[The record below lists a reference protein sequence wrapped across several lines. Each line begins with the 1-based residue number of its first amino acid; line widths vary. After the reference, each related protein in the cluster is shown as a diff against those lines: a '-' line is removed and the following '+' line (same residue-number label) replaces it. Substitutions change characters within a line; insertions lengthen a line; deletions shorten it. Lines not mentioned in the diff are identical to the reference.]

1 MSVLIQ
7 KNEELKDFCRKLK
20 GHPFITV
27 DTEFIR
33 EKTYWPRLCLIQLA
47 STEDAACVDPLAEG
61 IDLSPV
67 FEIMRDETI
76 VKVFHAAR
84 QDVEI
89 FYHLTG
95 KVPSPIFDTQV
106 AAMVCGFG
114 ESVSYQTLVSKLAHT
129 EIDKTMRFTDWSR
142 RPLTEKQVKYA
153 LHDVTYL
160 RDVYARLTEIL
171 AQTGRESWVAEEI
184 AFLSDPATYENDPQ
198 KSWLRI
204 KQNSNNPEFLAILQA
219 LAAWREEEAQKHDR
233 PRKHIMR
240 DELLLEIAASAP
252 KTLEEMKGM
261 RSLPQGFAEGR
272 LGTAA
277 RNVIAEVISRDP
289 STYPAYSAR
298 RDLPKG
304 TRSLAKLLKL
314 LLTVKAEQHDVAEK
328 LLASSDDVDLLASEE
343 SPDIPALKGWRFDVF
358 GKDAL
363 ALKNG
368 KLALCYNPK
377 KHRMEFRPL

>member
-47 STEDAACVDPLAEG
+47 SVDDAACVDPLADG
-61 IDLSPV
+61 IDLTPV
-67 FEIMRDETI
+67 FEIMQDETI

-95 KVPSPIFDTQV
+95 KVPAPLFDTQV

-114 ESVSYQTLVSKLAHT
+114 ESVSYQTLVSKLVKT

-142 RPLTEKQVKYA
+142 RPLSEKQVKYA
-153 LHDVTYL
+153 LCDVTYL
-160 RDVYARLTEIL
+160 RDVYAKLTEIL
-171 AQTGRESWVAEEI
+171 EQTQRTDWVAEEI
-184 AFLSDPATYENDPQ
+184 AFLSDPKTYENDPQ
-198 KSWLRI
+198 EAWLRI
-204 KQNSNNPEFLAILQA
+204 KQSSNNPEFLAILQA

-277 RNVIAEVISRDP
+277 RNVITQTLARDP
-289 STYPAYSAR
+289 ASFPEHPVK

-304 TRSLAKLLKL
+304 TRALAKMLKL
-314 LLTVKAEQHDVAEK
+314 LLTVKAEQNDVAEK
-328 LLASSDDVDLLASEE
+328 LIASSDDVDLLAAEDN
-343 SPDIPALKGWRFDVF
+343 PDIPALKGWRFDVF
-358 GKDAL
+358 GKDAT

-377 KHRMEFRPL
+377 KHRMEFRTL

>member
-47 STEDAACVDPLAEG
+47 SVDDAACVDPLADG
-61 IDLSPV
+61 IDLTPV
-67 FEIMRDETI
+67 FEIMQDETI

-95 KVPSPIFDTQV
+95 KVPAPLFDTQV

-114 ESVSYQTLVSKLAHT
+114 ESVSYQTLVSKLLKT

-142 RPLTEKQVKYA
+142 RPLSEKQVKYA
-153 LHDVTYL
+153 LCDVTYL
-160 RDVYARLTEIL
+160 RDVYAKLTEIL
-171 AQTGRESWVAEEI
+171 EQTQRTDWVAEEI
-184 AFLSDPATYENDPQ
+184 AFLSDPKTYENDPQ
-198 KSWLRI
+198 EAWLRI
-204 KQNSNNPEFLAILQA
+204 KQSSNNPEFLAILQA

-240 DELLLEIAASAP
+240 DELLLEIAANAP

-277 RNVIAEVISRDP
+277 RNVIAQTLARDP
-289 STYPAYSAR
+289 ASFPEHPVK

-304 TRSLAKLLKL
+304 TRALAKMLKL
-314 LLTVKAEQHDVAEK
+314 LLTVKAEQNDVAEK
-328 LLASSDDVDLLASEE
+328 LIASSDDVDLLAAEDN
-343 SPDIPALKGWRFDVF
+343 PDIPALKGWRFDVF
-358 GKDAL
+358 GKDAT

-377 KHRMEFRPL
+377 KHRMEFRTL

>member
-47 STEDAACVDPLAEG
+47 SVDDAACVDPLADG
-61 IDLSPV
+61 IDLTPV
-67 FEIMRDETI
+67 FEIMQDETI

-95 KVPSPIFDTQV
+95 KVPAPLFDTQV

-114 ESVSYQTLVSKLAHT
+114 ESVSYQTLVSKLVKT

-142 RPLTEKQVKYA
+142 RPLSEKQVKYA
-153 LHDVTYL
+153 LCDVTYL
-160 RDVYARLTEIL
+160 RDVYAKLTEIL
-171 AQTGRESWVAEEI
+171 EQTQRTDWVAEEI
-184 AFLSDPATYENDPQ
+184 AFLSDPKTYENDPQ
-198 KSWLRI
+198 EAWLRI
-204 KQNSNNPEFLAILQA
+204 KQSSNNPEFLAILQA

-277 RNVIAEVISRDP
+277 RNVITQTLARDP
-289 STYPAYSAR
+289 ASFPEHPVK

-304 TRSLAKLLKL
+304 TRALTKMLKL
-314 LLTVKAEQHDVAEK
+314 LLTVKAEQNDVAEK
-328 LLASSDDVDLLASEE
+328 LIASSDEVDLLAGEDN
-343 SPDIPALKGWRFDVF
+343 PDIPALKGWRFDVF
-358 GKDAL
+358 GKDAT

-377 KHRMEFRPL
+377 KHRMEFRTL

>member
-7 KNEELKDFCRKLK
+7 KNEELKNFCKKLK
-20 GHPFITV
+20 KHPFITV

-47 STEDAACVDPLAEG
+47 SAEDAACVDPLAEG

-67 FEIMRDETI
+67 FEIMQDESI
-76 VKVFHAAR
+76 IKVFHAAR
-84 QDVEI
+84 QDIEI

-129 EIDKTMRFTDWSR
+129 EIDKTMRFTDWSH

-160 RDVYARLTEIL
+160 RDVYAGLTEIL
-171 AQTGRESWVAEEI
+171 EQTGRESWVTEEI
-184 AFLSDPATYENDPQ
+184 AFLSDPATYETDPQ
-198 KSWLRI
+198 KVWLRI
-204 KQNSNNPEFLAILQA
+204 KQNSNNPEFLAVLQA
-219 LAAWREEEAQKHDR
+219 LAAWREEEAKKHDR

-240 DELLLEIAASAP
+240 DELLLEISASAP

-272 LGTAA
+272 LGAAA
-277 RNVIAEVISRDP
+277 RNVIAEVMTRDP
-289 STYPAYSAR
+289 SSYPVCAAR

-314 LLTVKAEQHDVAEK
+314 LLTIKSEQHDVAEK
-328 LLASSDDVDLLASEE
+328 LLASSDDIDLMAAED
-343 SPDIPALKGWRFDVF
+343 SPDVPALKGWRFDVF

-377 KHRMEFRPL
+377 KHRIEFRPL